1 MLRIEILFPEVC
13 NLYGDMG
20 NVQYLKYCY
29 PEAEFIE
36 TALTDKPAF
45 ADSDVDM
52 IYMGSMTERIQE
64 KVIERLKAYKEQLQ
78 AHIDKGTII
87 LFTGNAYEIMGQYIE
102 DSARKIDCLGFFPY
116 YAKREMMKRHFSII
130 LAGFEGIELV
140 GFKDQFT
147 MSYDND
153 DAQAFM
159 KIVKG
164 EGYHAGAAFEGVRC
178 NNFFGTYLLGPF
190 LIMNPDFMKYIMG
203 ILGEDNGKLA
213 FEDAVRAAYEKRLH
227 EFKTKSV
234 IK

>member
-1 MLRIEILFPEVC
+1 MLRIEILYPEVC

-20 NVQYLKYCY
+20 NVQYLKQCL

-45 ADSDVDM
+45 ATTDVNM
-52 IYMGSMTERIQE
+52 IYMGSMTERVQE
-64 KVIERLKAYKEQLQ
+64 KVIDRLKPYKEQLQ
-78 AHIDKGTII
+78 AHIDKGTVII
-87 LFTGNAYEIMGQYIE
+87 FTGNAYELMGQYIE
-102 DSARKIDCLGFFPY
+102 DDGRKIECLGFFPY
-116 YAKREMMKRHFSII
+116 YAKRDMMNRHFSVI
-130 LAGFEGIELV
+130 LAEFEGKDVV

-147 MSYDND
+147 MSYNND
-153 DAQAFM
+153 DNQAFM

-164 EGYHAGAAFEGVRC
+164 EGYHAGAAFEGVRS

-190 LIMNPDFMKYIMG
+190 LIMNPDFTEYIMG
-203 ILGEDNGKLA
+203 LMGAGNGRLA
-213 FEDAVRAAYEKRLH
+213 FEDAVRAAYDKRVH

>member
-20 NVQYLKYCY
+20 NVRYLKNCC

-45 ADSDVDM
+45 AYGDVDM
-52 IYMGSMTERIQE
+52 IYMGSMTERVQE
-64 KVIERLKAYKEQLQ
+64 KVIERLKPYKEQLR
-78 AHIDKGTII
+78 AHIDKGTVI
-87 LFTGNAYEIMGQYIE
+87 LFTGNAYELMGQYIE
-102 DSARKIDCLGFFPY
+102 DAGRKIECLGIFPFF
-116 YAKREMMKRHFSII
+116 AKRDMMNRHFSVI
-130 LAGFEGIELV
+130 LAEFEGMDIV

-147 MSYDND
+147 MAYDND
-153 DAQAFM
+153 EKQAFM

-164 EGYHAGAAFEGVRC
+164 EGYHAGALYEGERC
-178 NNFFGTYLLGPF
+178 HNFFGTYLLGPF
-190 LIMNPDFMKYIMG
+190 LIMNPCFTEYL
-203 ILGEDNGKLA
+203 LGLLGDADCKLA
-213 FEDAVRAAYEKRLH
+213 FEDSVRAAYEKRVH